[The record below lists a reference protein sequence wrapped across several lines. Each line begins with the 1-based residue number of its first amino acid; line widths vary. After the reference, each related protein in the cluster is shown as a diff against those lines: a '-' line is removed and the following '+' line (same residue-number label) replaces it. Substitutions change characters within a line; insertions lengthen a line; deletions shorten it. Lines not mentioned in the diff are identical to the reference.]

1 MTVVM
6 MGQMCKDY
14 YLSPYYTIAWDRKR
28 DRFGTWDRLSNQFFL
43 SVYVSVGK
51 LTVAFFNRSS
61 RNLLDRPWQVLHKGR
76 WMTPEGAWPR
86 SRVLLLKQW
95 DIYPC
100 STERISCVINYLC
113 LWRCLSRVYRPTS
126 SLSLRAARSA
136 MTSCFTTVTT
146 NCSRHITETI
156 ASRTR
161 APTPPYVPYS
171 SMYLYTSLFRQVAVK
186 QKQ

>member
-1 MTVVM
+1 
-6 MGQMCKDY
+6 MGQIIK
-14 YLSPYYTIAWDRKR
+14 SV
-28 DRFGTWDRLSNQFFL
+28 FL

-113 LWRCLSRVYRPTS
+113 LWRCLSRVSVCIQAYEFAQSACSKVGNDELFHDCNDKLQSSHYRDYCLTDTCAYAS
-126 SLSLRAARSA
+126 VCTLWMNEWMMFLL
-136 MTSCFTTVTT
+136 TCDKKT
-146 NCSRHITETI
+146 N
-156 ASRTR
+156 
-161 APTPPYVPYS
+161 
-171 SMYLYTSLFRQVAVK
+171 
-186 QKQ
+186 